1 MNESELGRIY
11 SDGEIIFREGDVG
24 EALYVIQSGKINIT
38 KKATSGELVIATLR
52 SGEIFGE
59 MALFDRLPR
68 SATARASGDARILT
82 IDKKK
87 LFSTISRDPTLVF
100 KLLESMSQRT
110 RRLDEELMK
119 LKKSNTDILLFF
131 IDVDEACNLI
141 LEEARNIVS
150 ADNGSIMLFD
160 DEAKSLAIKA
170 AFGTEWD
177 PKIRFAVGEGIA
189 GDVLSTGKA
198 ELINNVS
205 IDSRFKSG
213 AAHIKSMLCVP
224 LKWKS
229 DNFGVINMSK
239 SSEKLFALDD
249 LKLLHSIAIYASVV
263 IENAKNFS
271 KLKNVT
277 DQILRHATLLDMW

>member
-11 SDGEIIFREGDVG
+11 SDGEIIFREGDAAD
-24 EALYVIQSGKINIT
+24 ALYVIQSGKINVT
-38 KKATSGELVIATLR
+38 KKATSGELVIATLQ

-68 SATARASGDARILT
+68 SATARASGNATILT

-110 RRLDEELMK
+110 RKLDEELMQ
-119 LKKSNTDILLFF
+119 LKKSNIDISHFF

-141 LEEARNIVS
+141 MAEAKNIVS

-160 DEAKSLAIKA
+160 DEVKSLAIKA

-177 PKIRFAVGEGIA
+177 PKMRFAVGEGIA

-229 DNFGVINMSK
+229 NNFGVINMSK
-239 SSEKLFALDD
+239 DSEKFFTLDH
-249 LKLLHSIAIYASVV
+249 LKLLHSIAIYASVA
-263 IENAKNFS
+263 IGNAQNVS
-271 KLKNVT
+271 KFKNVM
-277 DQILRHATLLDMW
+277 DEILRNATLLDMW

>member
-24 EALYVIQSGKINIT
+24 DAMYVIQSGKINIT
-38 KKATSGELVIATLR
+38 KKAASGEFVIATLQ
-52 SGEIFGE
+52 SGEIFGD
-59 MALFDRLPR
+59 MALFDKLPR
-68 SATARASGDARILT
+68 SATARASGNAKILT

-100 KLLESMSQRT
+100 KLLESMSQRI
-110 RRLDEELMK
+110 RKLDQELMT
-119 LKKSNTDILLFF
+119 LKKSNIDIMHFF

-141 LEEARNIVS
+141 LEEARNNVP

-160 DEAKSLAIKA
+160 EEGKSLAIKA
-170 AFGTEWD
+170 AFGTEWN
-177 PKIRFAVGEGIA
+177 PKMRFAVGEGIA

-213 AAHIKSMLCVP
+213 EAHIRSMLCVP

-229 DNFGVINMSK
+229 NNFGVINMSK
-239 SSEKLFALDD
+239 SSENLFTLDD
-249 LKLLHSIAIYASVV
+249 LKLLRSVAINASVA

-271 KLKNVT
+271 KLKNIT
-277 DQILRHATLLDMW
+277 DEILRHATLLDMW

>member
-160 DEAKSLAIKA
+160 AEAKSLAIKA

>member
-1 MNESELGRIY
+1 MRDSELGRLY
-11 SDGEIIFREGDVG
+11 SDGEIIFKEGDVG
-24 EALYVIQSGKINIT
+24 DALYMIQSGKITIT
-38 KKATSGELVIATLR
+38 KKAASGELVIATLQ

-68 SATARASGDARILT
+68 SATARASGNARILKME
-82 IDKKK
+82 KKRF
-87 LFSTISRDPTLVF
+87 FSAIGRDPTLVF

-110 RRLDEELMK
+110 RKLDEELMR
-119 LKKSNTDILLFF
+119 LKKSNVDISHFF
-131 IDVDEACNLI
+131 VDVDETCALI
-141 LEEARNIVS
+141 LERARDIVS
-150 ADNGSIMLFD
+150 ADSGSIMLFD
-160 DEAKSLAIKA
+160 EEAKSLAIRA

-213 AAHIKSMLCVP
+213 EAHIRSMLCVP

-229 DNFGVINMSK
+229 NNFGVINMSK
-239 SSEKLFALDD
+239 SSENLFTLDD
-249 LKLLHSIAIYASVV
+249 LKLLRSVAINASVA

-271 KLKNVT
+271 KLKNIT
-277 DQILRHATLLDMW
+277 DEILRHATLLDMW